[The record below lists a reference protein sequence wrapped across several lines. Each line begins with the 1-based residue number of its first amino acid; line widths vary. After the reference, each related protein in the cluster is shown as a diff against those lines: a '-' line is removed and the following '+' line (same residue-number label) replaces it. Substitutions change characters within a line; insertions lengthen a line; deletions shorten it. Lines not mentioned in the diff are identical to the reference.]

1 MNILDFELEST
12 AYSISVTAE
21 DEFTV
26 LINNSIQVPC
36 KLYFPYLEISSLA
49 STLNNLLFEENLSA
63 TLTKTELIL
72 SQIKGTILFNE
83 FLGVQCSVCW
93 DPNGYFAYILFPNG
107 ERKVFE
113 ARTSIPHI
121 FPYELRMKIQE
132 LYIKDE
138 LDILL
143 EEGALILTTKLEGI
157 AISAIREIEAILT
170 NSSAIPREVQEEQ
183 KIEKNSN
190 NANEIPIQIEEAE
203 KVSEEL
209 QVLTNQEI
217 IASVVTDYSNKLS
230 KIGGLA
236 LQKLNSEGGSLM
248 MKITKPSMTF
258 TRGGL
263 LKSSKEGDI
272 EVNFKSK
279 DAILAEA
286 SSQVELK
293 KLELEKEN
301 EVIVEQNKAL
311 ISKECDIIELRK
323 TKLNKELE
331 SEKYSAKAKE
341 ETEKGEIE
349 IFYSSKIAKQNELMK
364 NRKETKASETAKR
377 IAELQNLVS
386 MAKIEKQNRLDKLNE
401 SQLSLEE
408 SLKLEVVSV
417 HKNTSRQ
424 LNELDE
430 LKQNKTRE
438 VEARIKSNNEIIE
451 FNKQEKIRL
460 ENERKRLEL
469 EAENRRKQLEAELRR
484 KQEEYRLQV
493 EREFQIR
500 MQQLA
505 EHQARINREIE
516 EERRRQ
522 QARINSCQSSGSSC
536 TLF

>member
-1 MNILDFELEST
+1 
-12 AYSISVTAE
+12 
-21 DEFTV
+21 
-26 LINNSIQVPC
+26 
-36 KLYFPYLEISSLA
+36 
-49 STLNNLLFEENLSA
+49 
-63 TLTKTELIL
+63 
-72 SQIKGTILFNE
+72 
-83 FLGVQCSVCW
+83 
-93 DPNGYFAYILFPNG
+93 
-107 ERKVFE
+107 
-113 ARTSIPHI
+113 
-121 FPYELRMKIQE
+121 
-132 LYIKDE
+132 
-138 LDILL
+138 
-143 EEGALILTTKLEGI
+143 
-157 AISAIREIEAILT
+157 
-170 NSSAIPREVQEEQ
+170 
-183 KIEKNSN
+183 
-190 NANEIPIQIEEAE
+190 
-203 KVSEEL
+203 
-209 QVLTNQEI
+209 
-217 IASVVTDYSNKLS
+217 
-230 KIGGLA
+230 
-236 LQKLNSEGGSLM
+236 
-248 MKITKPSMTF
+248 
-258 TRGGL
+258 
-263 LKSSKEGDI
+263 
-272 EVNFKSK
+272 
-279 DAILAEA
+279 
-286 SSQVELK
+286 
-293 KLELEKEN
+293 
-301 EVIVEQNKAL
+301 
-311 ISKECDIIELRK
+311 
-323 TKLNKELE
+323 
-331 SEKYSAKAKE
+331 
-341 ETEKGEIE
+341 
-349 IFYSSKIAKQNELMK
+349 MK